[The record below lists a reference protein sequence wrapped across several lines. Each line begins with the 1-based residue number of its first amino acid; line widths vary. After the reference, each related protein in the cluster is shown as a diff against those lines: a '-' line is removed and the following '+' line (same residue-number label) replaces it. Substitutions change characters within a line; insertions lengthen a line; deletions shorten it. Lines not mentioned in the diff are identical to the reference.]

1 MKEPIYLHLTICSG
15 SKDPASDQEVRHL
28 ELWSVDVGDLQP
40 GRRPVPGGLPDR
52 HAVCQCECSMCI
64 AWSSFKYWLQDLSTG
79 RRQLGAAL
87 YRVERLQE
95 RLDNI
100 RLAALS
106 INHTDRQDRIY
117 GFVYFCVS
125 NIYVPLPFKPTKYL
139 ATIQ

>member
-1 MKEPIYLHLTICSG
+1 MTK
-15 SKDPASDQEVRHL
+15 KSDIWSFGVLMWEIFSLGAVPYPEVSQIDMQFV
-28 ELWSVDVGDLQP
+28 SVSV
-40 GRRPVPGGLPDR
+40 VCALP
-52 HAVCQCECSMCI
+52 CPPLNTL
-64 AWSSFKYWLQDLSTG
+64 LQDLSSG

-125 NIYVPLPFKPTKYL
+125 NIYVPLPFKPTTYL